1 MDERI
6 RSLRGSLR
14 IHWNELDS
22 ITTDQQRKI
31 PVPPQELPVPQG
43 APVFDLVQPAELP
56 DAGMTVL
63 QAIRARRSRRSF
75 SGKPLTKA
83 ELSLLLYATQGVRD
97 RREKFSFRT
106 VPSGGARHPFETY
119 LSIARVEGFEPGLY
133 RYLPLS
139 HRLVLLRRGDQT
151 RECVKA
157 ILDQGETAAVTFFW
171 TAVPYRT
178 EWRYSVVSHKII
190 ALDAGHICQNL
201 YLACE
206 SIGCGTC
213 GIGAYDQEKAD
224 AFLGVDGEDE
234 FLVYAAIVGKP
245 AAGED

>member
-1 MDERI
+1 MTFDMQK
-6 RSLRGSLR
+6 LRDALR
-14 IHWNELDS
+14 VSWNELDS
-22 ITTDQQRKI
+22 ITTDQQKKI
-31 PVPPQELPVPQG
+31 PVPPQELPAPQG
-43 APVFDLVQPAELP
+43 AQVFDLVPPAELP
-56 DAGMTVL
+56 DTGMTVL
-63 QAIRARRSRRSF
+63 QAIASRRSRRTF
-75 SGKPLTKA
+75 TDKPLSKA
-83 ELSLLLYATQGVRD
+83 ELSLLLWATQGVRD
-97 RREKFSFRT
+97 KREKFSFRT

-139 HRLVLLRRGDQT
+139 HRLVLLRKGDIGAAC
-151 RECVKA
+151 REA

-178 EWRYSVVSHKII
+178 EWRYSVVSHKVI
-190 ALDAGHICQNL
+190 ALDAGHLCQNL

-213 GIGAYDQEKAD
+213 GIGAYDQKKAD

-234 FLVYAAIVGKP
+234 FLVYAAIVGRP